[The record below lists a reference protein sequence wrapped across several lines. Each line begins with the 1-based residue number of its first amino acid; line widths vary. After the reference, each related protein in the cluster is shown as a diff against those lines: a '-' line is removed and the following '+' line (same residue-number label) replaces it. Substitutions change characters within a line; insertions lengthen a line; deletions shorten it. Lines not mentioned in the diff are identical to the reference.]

1 MFTIQWSEAG
11 EILVAGRWDAAQ
23 TERAEEFFRS
33 VADSR
38 IVDFRNLEYISSAGL
53 GVLIVV
59 QRRLSNSGKALK
71 LVNLNNHISDVFRYA
86 GLDRIFGVSGSG
98 NQPA

>member
-1 MFTIQWSEAG
+1 MFTIQWGETG

-38 IVDFRNLEYISSAGL
+38 TVDFRNLEYISSAGL

-59 QRRLSNSGKALK
+59 QKRLSNSGKALK
-71 LVNLNNHISDVFRYA
+71 LVHLNNHITDVFRYS